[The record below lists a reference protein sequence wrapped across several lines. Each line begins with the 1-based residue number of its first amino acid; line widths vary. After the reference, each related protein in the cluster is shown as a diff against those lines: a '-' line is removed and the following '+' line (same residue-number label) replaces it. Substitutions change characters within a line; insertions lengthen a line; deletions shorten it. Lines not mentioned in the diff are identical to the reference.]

1 MNKLKL
7 LATTGALAVTVTLA
21 GCGSSGGGHDMGSMS
36 SPSMSSASASSSSG
50 TPAAGAHNDADVM
63 FAQMMIPHHR
73 QAIEMADMILAKQ
86 GIDSEVTALATEIK
100 GAQTPEIDQMTGWL
114 TGWGQSA
121 TPSTSMG
128 HDMGGTMSQAD
139 MDALDKAT
147 GQDAAKLFLTGM
159 ITHHK
164 GAIDMAKNELANG
177 QNPDTKK
184 LAQSIADSQQVEI
197 DKMNE
202 MLKKY

>member
-1 MNKLKL
+1 MNKLKM
-7 LATTGALAVTVTLA
+7 LATAGALVTTVTLA
-21 GCGSSGGGHDMGSMS
+21 GCGSSSSGHDMGSTS
-36 SPSMSSASASSSSG
+36 SPSTSSAPTSSS
-50 TPAAGAHNDADVM
+50 TAAPAAGAYNDADVT

-86 GIDSEVTALATEIK
+86 GIDSDVTALATEIK
-100 GAQTPEIDQMTGWL
+100 AAQTPEIDQMTGWL

-121 TPSTSMG
+121 TPSMSMG

-147 GQDAAKLFLTGM
+147 SKDATKLFLTGM

-164 GAIDMAKNELANG
+164 GAIAMAKDELANG
-177 QNPDTKK
+177 QNADAKK
-184 LAQSIADSQQVEI
+184 LAQSIKDSQQVEI
-197 DKMNE
+197 GKMNQ
-202 MLKKY
+202 LLGT

>member
-7 LATTGALAVTVTLA
+7 LATAGALTVTVTLA
-21 GCGSSGGGHDMGSMS
+21 GCGSSSDMGSMS
-36 SPSMSSASASSSSG
+36 SPSTSAAPASS
-50 TPAAGAHNDADVM
+50 TTAAPAAGAHNGADVT

-86 GIDSEVTALATEIK
+86 GIDSQVTALATQIK
-100 GAQTPEIDQMTGWL
+100 AAQTPEINQMTGWL

-121 TPSTSMG
+121 TPSMNMG

-147 GQDAAKLFLTGM
+147 GKDATKLFLTGM
-159 ITHHK
+159 ISHHQ
-164 GAIDMAKNELANG
+164 GAITMAEDELANG
-177 QNPDTKK
+177 QNADAKK
-184 LAQSIADSQQVEI
+184 LAQSIKDSQQVEI
-197 DKMNE
+197 DKMNQ
-202 MLKKY
+202 LLGT

>member
-7 LATTGALAVTVTLA
+7 LATAGALAVTVALA
-21 GCGSSGGGHDMGSMS
+21 GCGSSSDMGSMS
-36 SPSMSSASASSSSG
+36 SPSSSTTPASSTTA
-50 TPAAGAHNDADVM
+50 TPSAGAHNDADVT

-86 GIDSEVTALATEIK
+86 GIDSDVTALATQIK
-100 GAQTPEIDQMTGWL
+100 TAQTPEINQMTGWL

-121 TPSTSMG
+121 TPSMNMG

-147 GQDAAKLFLTGM
+147 GKDATKLFLTGM
-159 ITHHK
+159 VSHHQ
-164 GAIDMAKNELANG
+164 GAIAMAEDELANG
-177 QNPDTKK
+177 QNADAKK
-184 LAQSIADSQQVEI
+184 LAQSIKDSQQVEI
-197 DKMNE
+197 DKMNQ
-202 MLKKY
+202 LLGT